1 MEFGVIFYILIFV
14 TAVLYSSVGH
24 GGASGY
30 LAIMALFAVSPEN
43 MRASA
48 LILNLFVAGI
58 SFYSYFKGGFFR
70 LKLLLPFI
78 LLSIPM
84 SFLGARL
91 QINPDVYKMILGIFL
106 LFAIGRMLFV
116 AKKPES
122 TRPVNIPFALAIG
135 AFLGFFSGM
144 IGIGG
149 GIILSPILL
158 LLRWA
163 TIKETAAISAIFIFL
178 NSAAGISG
186 LASKGVLNPVP
197 EIYLL
202 IALGIAGSLIGSHL
216 GRVKLTSFKLTYL
229 LAAVLLFASFKL
241 IYF

>member
-1 MEFGVIFYILIFV
+1 MEYGIIFYVLIFI

-58 SFYSYFKGGFFR
+58 SFYTYYKGGFFK
-70 LKLLLPFI
+70 LKLLLPFVI
-78 LLSIPM
+78 FSIPM

-91 QINPDVYKMILGIFL
+91 EINPNTYKIILGIFL
-106 LFAIGRMLFV
+106 LIAVGRMLFN
-116 AKKPES
+116 ANKPEI
-122 TRPVNIPFALAIG
+122 TRAVNIPFALAIG

-149 GIILSPILL
+149 GIILSPVLL
-158 LLRWA
+158 MFRWA

-178 NSAAGISG
+178 NSAAGLSG
-186 LASKGVLNPVP
+186 LASKGILNPVP

-216 GRVKLTSFKLTYL
+216 GRVKLTSLKLTYL

-241 IYF
+241 FYF

>member
-58 SFYSYFKGGFFR
+58 SFYSYYKGGFFR
-70 LKLLLPFI
+70 LKILLPFI

-91 QINPDVYKMILGIFL
+91 QINPDVYKMILGIF
-106 LFAIGRMLFV
+106 
-116 AKKPES
+116 
-122 TRPVNIPFALAIG
+122 
-135 AFLGFFSGM
+135 
-144 IGIGG
+144 
-149 GIILSPILL
+149 
-158 LLRWA
+158 
-163 TIKETAAISAIFIFL
+163 
-178 NSAAGISG
+178 
-186 LASKGVLNPVP
+186 
-197 EIYLL
+197 
-202 IALGIAGSLIGSHL
+202 
-216 GRVKLTSFKLTYL
+216 
-229 LAAVLLFASFKL
+229 
-241 IYF
+241 